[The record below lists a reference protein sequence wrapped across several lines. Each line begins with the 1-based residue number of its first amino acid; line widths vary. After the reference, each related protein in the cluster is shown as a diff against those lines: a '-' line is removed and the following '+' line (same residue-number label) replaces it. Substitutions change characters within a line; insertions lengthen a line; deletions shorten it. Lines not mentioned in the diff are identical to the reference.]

1 MLPGASWRRAVNEK
15 SMTVVRAKAEA
26 EHARE
31 RLLASFHALAA
42 QLAPRKLAAE
52 AWESAKV
59 KGADLAEDAVDAVR
73 RRPVAATG
81 IVAALAMF
89 LAREPLRDGLTR
101 LASKRSGTATDNAP
115 KSPGRPPRRRK
126 RAPAEPRASTRKVET
141 KS

>member
-1 MLPGASWRRAVNEK
+1 MADDRV
-15 SMTVVRAKAEA
+15 TVAEA
-26 EHARE
+26 AVEQARSQ
-31 RLLASFHALAA
+31 LFATIATIAA
-42 QLAPRKLAAE
+42 MLEPKKLVHE

-89 LAREPLRDGLTR
+89 LAREPLRDGLSR
-101 LASKRSGTATDNAP
+101 LASKRPGKAKAAKPQPSRRPAATTKKAA
-115 KSPGRPPRRRK
+115 GG
-126 RAPAEPRASTRKVET
+126 PRARTSKVET